1 MRIAQVTSALLAVAT
16 FAGCGTGSSERDATA
31 VVERFQAALSA
42 RDGRAACEHLTPATR
57 AALERQE
64 MSGCGR
70 AVLGMPLR
78 GGGDVVDVKIYL
90 NSGLAEV
97 GARGFAFLDQTSA
110 GWRISAAGCRPSEP
124 NMPYECGLEG

>member
-1 MRIAQVTSALLAVAT
+1 MRIAQATSALLAVAT

-31 VVERFQAALSA
+31 VVERFQTALAA
-42 RDGRAACEHLTPATR
+42 RDGRAACVQLTPATR

-64 MSGCGR
+64 MSPCGR
-70 AVLGMPLR
+70 AVLRLPLR

-97 GARGFAFLDQTSA
+97 RARGLAFLDQTSA
-110 GWRISAAGCRPSEP
+110 GWRISAAGCRPAEP
-124 NMPYECGLEG
+124 NMPYECGLES

>member
-1 MRIAQVTSALLAVAT
+1 MRIAQATRALLAVAT
-16 FAGCGTGSSERDATA
+16 FAGCGTGSSEREATV
-31 VVERFQAALSA
+31 VVERFQAALTA
-42 RDGRAACEHLTPATR
+42 RDGHAACVQLAPATR
-57 AALERQE
+57 AALQRQE
-64 MSGCGR
+64 MSRCGR
-70 AVLGMPLR
+70 AVLSLRLR

-90 NSGLAEV
+90 NSGLAEI